1 MRGLDTLAPPSP
13 VRLVHQDV
21 ALVIGRSRMNENTV
35 MAPSFDEVS
44 VVAGLRDG
52 HEPALEALYKR
63 FGGLVYTLAFRGL
76 SSQTDAEDVTQ
87 QVFLA
92 AWNGRTSFSET
103 SGSLSTWL
111 VGITKHKIVDR
122 LRLREREQKVVDVVT
137 VSADEPHV
145 DDVALVADKLVVREE
160 ITRLGEPQQ
169 TIIELAFYEDL
180 THAQIAERLGLPLGT
195 VKSHIRRS
203 LDRLRTRLEVDRVFV

>member
-1 MRGLDTLAPPSP
+1 MRGLDTLAPPTP
-13 VRLVHQDV
+13 VSVVLPDVVLVAGQT
-21 ALVIGRSRMNENTV
+21 RMNEQTV
-35 MAPSFDEVS
+35 AVQAFDEAT
-44 VVAGLRDG
+44 VAVGLREG

-63 FGGLVYTLAFRGL
+63 FGGLVYTLALRGL
-76 SSQTDAEDVTQ
+76 SNQTDAEDVTQ

-92 AWNGRTSFSET
+92 AWNGRASFSDA
-103 SGSLSTWL
+103 SGSLSSWL

-137 VSADEPHV
+137 VSADQPHV
-145 DDVALVADKLVVREE
+145 DDVASVADKLVVREE

-169 TIIELAFYEDL
+169 TIIELAFYHDL

-203 LDRLRTRLEVDRVFV
+203 LDRLRTRLEVDRVYV

>member
-1 MRGLDTLAPPSP
+1 MRGLDTFALPAPVPF
-13 VRLVHQDV
+13 VHSDV
-21 ALVIGRSRMNENTV
+21 ALAPDRTPMNESTQTV
-35 MAPSFDEVS
+35 TTFDDAA
-44 VVAGLRDG
+44 VAADLRDG

-63 FGGLVYTLAFRGL
+63 FGGLVYTLALRGL
-76 SSQTDAEDVTQ
+76 ASQSDAEDVTQ

-92 AWNGRTSFSET
+92 AWNARANFSES
-103 SGSLSTWL
+103 SGSLSSWL

-122 LRLREREQKVVDVVT
+122 LRVREREQKVVDVVT
-137 VSADEPHV
+137 VAAEEPHV

-169 TIIELAFYEDL
+169 TIIELAFYHDL

-203 LDRLRTRLEVDRVFV
+203 LDRLRNRLEVDRVYV